1 MSLHRARD
9 PWYTQRDMALAASAR
24 NAWRRRVSLLLVGA
38 FVAFLVTQA
47 PHLVHHFF
55 EPDHVRDECPFAA
68 NGERTGGLT
77 AQPVATVA
85 LAEASTPLLTSTP
98 AAVQSLVPAASRGR
112 APPAPLA

>member
-1 MSLHRARD
+1 MVLVA
-9 PWYTQRDMALAASAR
+9 PAR
-24 NAWRRRVSLLLVGA
+24 NAWRDRVSLLLVGV

-55 EPDHVRDECPFAA
+55 EPEHVGDECPFAA

-77 AQPVATVA
+77 TQPVAAVA
-85 LAEASTPLLTSTP
+85 LADASTPLLTTAP
-98 AAVQSLVPAASRGR
+98 AAIQSFLPAASRGR

>member
-1 MSLHRARD
+1 
-9 PWYTQRDMALAASAR
+9 MALAAPAR
-24 NAWRRRVSLLLVGA
+24 NAWRPHASLLLLGA

-55 EPDHVRDECPFAA
+55 EPEQVVDECPFAA
-68 NGERTGGLT
+68 NGDRTGGLT
-77 AQPVATVA
+77 TQPVVTVA
-85 LAEASTPLLTSTP
+85 LADASTPLATAIR